1 MKNYLKKSKL
11 SITSKLGVY
20 SKFYNDIYFD
30 KANGMQ
36 ESDHVYLKTNNLE
49 MKFKNTDMFTI
60 AELGFGTGLNTL
72 LTASHNLK
80 VKKKVYYH
88 GIEAYPVNKRELDLL
103 NYDNIIKSEASI
115 FRLIH
120 DCLWNKTHEILP
132 NFFLKKKLDFFSN
145 VNEINMFNV
154 IYFDAFG
161 PRVQPNLWT
170 EFIFKK
176 MYDSLRL
183 NGILVTYSAKGS
195 VRRNLQSVGFLVE
208 RLPGPPGKREM
219 LRATKVL

>member
-1 MKNYLKKSKL
+1 MKRSIITTSDGSKTIQIEDLNERYHSIHGAVQEAMHVYIQAGFNTYLKRHPKQIK
-11 SITSKLGVY
+11 I
-20 SKFYNDIYFD
+20 NI
-30 KANGMQ
+30 M
-36 ESDHVYLKTNNLE
+36 E
-49 MKFKNTDMFTI
+49 I
-60 AELGFGTGLNTL
+60 GFGTGLNTL
-72 LTASHNLK
+72 LTASHNSK
-80 VKKKVYYH
+80 VNNKVYYY
-88 GIEAYPVNKRELDLL
+88 GIEAYPVNQRELDLL

-120 DCLWNKTHEILP
+120 DCLWNKTYEILP

-145 VNEINMFNV
+145 INEINMFNV

-183 NGILVTYSAKGS
+183 NGILVTYSAKGI

-208 RLPGPPGKREM
+208 RLTGPPGKREM

>member
-1 MKNYLKKSKL
+1 MKRSIIITSDGSKTIQIEDLNERYHSIHGAVQEAMHVYIQAGFNTYLKCHPKQIK
-11 SITSKLGVY
+11 I
-20 SKFYNDIYFD
+20 NI
-30 KANGMQ
+30 M
-36 ESDHVYLKTNNLE
+36 E
-49 MKFKNTDMFTI
+49 I
-60 AELGFGTGLNTL
+60 GFGTGLNTL

-88 GIEAYPVNKRELDLL
+88 GIEAYPVNKRELVLL
-103 NYDNIIKSEASI
+103 NYDNIIKSETSI

-120 DCLWNKTHEILP
+120 DCLWDKTHEILP
-132 NFFLKKKLDFFSN
+132 NFFLKKNLDFFSN
-145 VNEINMFNV
+145 VNQINMFDI

-161 PRVQPNLWT
+161 PRVQPDLWT

-208 RLPGPPGKREM
+208 RLIGPPGKREM